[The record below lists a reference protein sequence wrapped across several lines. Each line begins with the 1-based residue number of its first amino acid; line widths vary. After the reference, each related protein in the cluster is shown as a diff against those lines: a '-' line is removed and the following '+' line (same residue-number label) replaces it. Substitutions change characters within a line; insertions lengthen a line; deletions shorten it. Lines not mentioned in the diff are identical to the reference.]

1 MLCNDLKL
9 LVGLGNPGAEYHKT
23 RHNVGFM
30 VLEEI
35 SKKNNCSFREN
46 KKLYGRT
53 CEYGTG
59 IAKTRLLMPNTYM
72 NESGKSVRSAKDWF
86 NFENHQL
93 IVLVDDMDLP
103 LGKIRVRSKG
113 SSGGHNGLKSIINH
127 LGTAEFKRL
136 KIGIGPPSD
145 LQKDRKSKTVSH
157 VLGRFSKEEFIVLNL
172 IIQEIISC
180 IDSVTSNNWQKITTR
195 LNSYKPEI
203 SSLYENG

>member
-1 MLCNDLKL
+1 MSSDDLKL
-9 LVGLGNPGAEYHKT
+9 LVGLGNPGNDYDKT

-35 SKKNNCSFREN
+35 AKKNNCSFRES
-46 KKLYGRT
+46 KKLFGRT

-59 IAKTRLLMPNTYM
+59 LKKKRLLMPNTYM

-86 NFENHQL
+86 NFENKQL

-127 LGTAEFKRL
+127 LGTHEFKRL
-136 KIGIGPPSD
+136 KIGIGPPSED
-145 LQKDRKSKTVSH
+145 QKERKSKTISH
-157 VLGRFSKEEFIVLNL
+157 VLGRFSKEEYLVLNL
-172 IIQEIISC
+172 IINEIISC
-180 IDSVTSNNWQKITTR
+180 IELNSSTNWEKITTR
-195 LNSYKPEI
+195 LNSYKPD
-203 SSLYENG
+203 N

>member
-1 MLCNDLKL
+1 MFSDELKL
-9 LVGLGNPGAEYHKT
+9 LVGLGNPGAEYNKT

-35 SKKNNCSFREN
+35 ARQNNCKFSDS
-46 KKLYGRT
+46 KKLYGKT
-53 CEYGTG
+53 CEIRSG
-59 IAKTRLLMPNTYM
+59 ISKTRLLMPNTYM

-86 NFENHQL
+86 DFENHQL

-127 LGTAEFKRL
+127 LGTSEFKRL

-145 LQKDRKSKTVSH
+145 NQKERKSKTISH
-157 VLGRFSKEEFIVLNL
+157 VLGKFSKEESILFNV
-172 IIQEIISC
+172 IIMEIISC
-180 IDSVTSNNWQKITTR
+180 IESITSNNWDKITTR
-195 LNSYKPEI
+195 LNSYKP
-203 SSLYENG
+203 NN

>member
-1 MLCNDLKL
+1 MLSNDLKL
-9 LVGLGNPGAEYHKT
+9 LVGLGNPGTEYHKT

-35 SKKNNCSFREN
+35 ARKNNCSFRES
-46 KKLYGRT
+46 KKILGRT
-53 CEYGTG
+53 CEYGMG
-59 IAKTRLLMPNTYM
+59 IEKTRLLMPNTYM

-127 LGTAEFKRL
+127 LGTTEFKRL
-136 KIGIGPPSD
+136 KIGIGPPSYN
-145 LQKDRKSKTVSH
+145 QKERKSKTVSH
-157 VLGRFSKEEFIVLNL
+157 VLGRFSKEEFIKLNL
-172 IIQEIISC
+172 IIEEIITC
-180 IDSVTSNNWQKITTR
+180 IESITFDNWEKITTR
-195 LNSYKPEI
+195 LNSYKP
-203 SSLYENG
+203 NNF

>member
-1 MLCNDLKL
+1 MSSDELKL

-35 SKKNNCSFREN
+35 AKKNNCIFRES
-46 KKLYGRT
+46 KKLFGTT
-53 CEYGTG
+53 CTYGTG
-59 IAKTRLLMPNTYM
+59 LEKTRLLMPKTYM
-72 NESGKSVRSAKDWF
+72 NESGKSVRSARDWF

-93 IVLVDDMDLP
+93 IVLLDDMDLP

-145 LQKDRKSKTVSH
+145 EQKERKSKTVSH
-157 VLGRFSKEEFIVLNL
+157 VLGRFSKEEFLVVNF
-172 IIQEIISC
+172 IIEEIINC
-180 IDSVTSNNWQKITTR
+180 IESIKSNNWEKITTR
-195 LNSYKPEI
+195 INSYKPDN
-203 SSLYENG
+203 L

>member
-9 LVGLGNPGAEYHKT
+9 LVGLGNPGDEYRKT

-35 SKKNNCSFREN
+35 SRKNNCSFRES
-46 KKLYGRT
+46 KKLFGKT

-59 IAKTRLLMPNTYM
+59 IEKKRLLMPNTYM

-157 VLGRFSKEEFIVLNL
+157 VLGRFSKEELIVLNV

-180 IDSVTSNNWQKITTR
+180 IDSITFNNWEKITTR
-195 LNSYKPEI
+195 LNSYKHD
-203 SSLYENG
+203 N

>member
-1 MLCNDLKL
+1 MSSDDLKL
-9 LVGLGNPGAEYHKT
+9 LVGLGNPGTEYHKT

-35 SKKNNCSFREN
+35 ARKNNCSFRES
-46 KKLYGRT
+46 KKLFGRT

-59 IAKTRLLMPNTYM
+59 IEKTRLLMPNTYM
-72 NESGKSVRSAKDWF
+72 NESGKSVRTAKDWF

-113 SSGGHNGLKSIINH
+113 SSGGHNGLKSIISH

-145 LQKDRKSKTVSH
+145 DQKERKSSTVSH
-157 VLGRFSKEEFIVLNL
+157 VLGRFTKEEFIILNF
-172 IIQEIISC
+172 IIEEIITCFES
-180 IDSVTSNNWQKITTR
+180 ITSNNWEKIITR
-195 LNSYKPEI
+195 INSYKPD
-203 SSLYENG
+203 Y

>member
-1 MLCNDLKL
+1 MLGNNIKL
-9 LVGLGNPGAEYHKT
+9 LVGLGNPGVEYQKT

-35 SKKNNCSFREN
+35 SKKNNCSFRES
-46 KKLYGRT
+46 KKLLGRT
-53 CEYGTG
+53 CAYGSG
-59 IAKTRLLMPNTYM
+59 LEQTRLLMPNTYM

-93 IVLVDDMDLP
+93 IVLLDDMDLP

-113 SSGGHNGLKSIINH
+113 SSGGHNGLKSIIKH

-136 KIGIGPPSD
+136 KIGIGPPSEI
-145 LQKDRKSKTVSH
+145 QQDRKSKTVSH
-157 VLGRFSKEEFIVLNL
+157 VLGRFSNEEFIVLNL

-180 IDSVTSNNWQKITTR
+180 IDSITSNNWEKITTR
-195 LNSYKPEI
+195 LNSYKPEK
-203 SSLYENG
+203 S

>member
-1 MLCNDLKL
+1 MLSKDLKL
-9 LVGLGNPGAEYHKT
+9 LVGLGNPGADYNKT

-30 VLEEI
+30 ALEEI
-35 SKKNNCSFREN
+35 SKKNNCSFRES
-46 KKLYGRT
+46 KKLLGRT
-53 CEYGTG
+53 CTYGSG
-59 IAKTRLLMPNTYM
+59 IEQRRLLMPSTYM

-127 LGTAEFKRL
+127 LGTSEFKRL

-145 LQKDRKSKTVSH
+145 DQKERKSKTVSH
-157 VLGRFSKEEFIVLNL
+157 VLGRFSKEEFLIVNF
-172 IIQEIISC
+172 IIEEIINC
-180 IDSVTSNNWQKITTR
+180 IDSITSNNWEKITTR
-195 LNSYKPEI
+195 LNSYKPD
-203 SSLYENG
+203 Y

>member
-1 MLCNDLKL
+1 MLSDELKL
-9 LVGLGNPGAEYHKT
+9 LVGLGNPGTEYEKT

-35 SKKNNCSFREN
+35 ARKNNCSFRES
-46 KKLYGRT
+46 KKLFGRT

-59 IAKTRLLMPNTYM
+59 IEKTRLLMPNTYM

-86 NFENHQL
+86 VFENHQL

-127 LGTAEFKRL
+127 LGTNEFKRL
-136 KIGIGPPSD
+136 KIGIGSPS
-145 LQKDRKSKTVSH
+145 KDQQERKSKTVSH
-157 VLGRFSKEEFIVLNL
+157 VLGKFSKEEFTILNF
-172 IIQEIISC
+172 IIEEIISC
-180 IDSVTSNNWQKITTR
+180 IESITSNNWEKITTR
-195 LNSYKPEI
+195 LNSYKPE
-203 SSLYENG
+203 N